1 MSHDTIADMISLV
14 RNANMRKAVKV
25 RVPATSM
32 TKNIVRI
39 LLQEG
44 FIKDYMEQEKKTR
57 SFFILTLKY
66 QGRIRNPYITAFK
79 RISKP
84 SLRIYSNCQNITRIL
99 GGIGI
104 AILSTSSGIMTDREA
119 RQKRL
124 GGEIIC
130 HVW

>member
-25 RVPATSM
+25 RVPATGI
-32 TKNIVRI
+32 TQNIVKI

-44 FIKDYMEQEKKTR
+44 FIKDYMKQEKRTR

-66 QGRIRNPYITAFK
+66 QGRVRKPHITAFK

-84 SLRIYSNCQNITRIL
+84 SLRIYSNYQKITRIL
-99 GGIGI
+99 GGMGI
-104 AILSTSSGIMTDREA
+104 AIISTSSGIMTDREA